1 MKTLVNKYFT
11 LFFIGGT
18 LYLLIELISRRGDTH
33 WTMGIVGGIC
43 FVLIGMLNEFLPKS
57 PFWLQALFGGVIVT
71 IVELI
76 SGILINLVFQLDVWD
91 YSNEAYQILGQVC
104 LPFSMLWCILSG
116 FAIILDGYLRYWLF
130 GEDKPHYHFFR
141 KNLL

>member
-1 MKTLVNKYFT
+1 MKALINKYLT

-18 LYLLIELISRRGDTH
+18 LYLLIEIISRRGYTH

-43 FVLIGMLNEFLPKS
+43 FVLIGMINEYLPNS

-76 SGILINLVFQLDVWD
+76 SGILINLVFQLNVWD
-91 YSNEAYQILGQVC
+91 YSEQAFQILGQVC
-104 LPFSMLWCILSG
+104 LPFTLIWCVLSG
-116 FAIILDGYLRYWLF
+116 FAIIVDDYLRYWLF
-130 GEDKPHYHFFR
+130 GEDKPHYHFF
-141 KNLL
+141 

>member
-1 MKTLVNKYFT
+1 MKTLINKYLT

-18 LYLLIELISRRGDTH
+18 LYLLIEIISRSGYTH

-43 FVLIGMLNEFLPKS
+43 FVLIGMIDKFLPKS
-57 PFWLQALFGGVIVT
+57 PFWLQALLGGVIVT

-91 YSNEAYQILGQVC
+91 YSNHAFQILGQVC
-104 LPFSMLWCILSG
+104 LPFSMLWCILSS
-116 FAIILDGYLRYWLF
+116 FAIILDDYLRYWLF
-130 GEDKPHYHFFR
+130 GENRPHYHFF
-141 KNLL
+141 